1 MKKKLTETKFKSPY
15 GIAGHSLTRSAWLSA
30 IILICSSALAEN
42 LFMSDGYSGI
52 ARDLGNIYK
61 ITPSGAPSTF
71 ASGLDGPLGLA
82 FDRAGNLFVAYG
94 GGAILEFTPGGT
106 RSTFAV
112 GLNQPEGL
120 AFDSADNLFVTDG
133 GSILEFTPNGAR
145 IIFASGFGRAV
156 GLAFDGT
163 GNLFVADQLSGN
175 VNKIAPSGMRSTFAS
190 GLSNPFDVAFDSAG
204 NLFVTDWRNGSGGHI
219 YKFTSD
225 GMRSTFAALGAP
237 EGLAF
242 DSSGNLFV
250 VDEDTGNIFRF
261 APDGVRSTF
270 AEAVGLSL
278 DEVAFLAFQPAQT
291 TPPTA
296 SHRRQRH
303 RHGKTKTNLM
313 EQMLRA
319 TGTDLGEGSI
329 KPDDDN
335 SADNAEN

>member
-1 MKKKLTETKFKSPY
+1 MDQSPLAPGSDTILKFTQ
-15 GIAGHSLTRSAWLSA
+15 GGV
-30 IILICSSALAEN
+30 E
-42 LFMSDGYSGI
+42 
-52 ARDLGNIYK
+52 
-61 ITPSGAPSTF
+61 STF
-71 ASGLDGPLGLA
+71 A
-82 FDRAGNLFVAYG
+82 
-94 GGAILEFTPGGT
+94 
-106 RSTFAV
+106 
-112 GLNQPEGL
+112 
-120 AFDSADNLFVTDG
+120 
-133 GSILEFTPNGAR
+133 
-145 IIFASGFGRAV
+145 
-156 GLAFDGT
+156 T
-163 GNLFVADQLSGN
+163 G
-175 VNKIAPSGMRSTFAS
+175 IT
-190 GLSNPFDVAFDSAG
+190 NP
-204 NLFVTDWRNGSGGHI
+204 R
-219 YKFTSD
+219 
-225 GMRSTFAALGAP
+225 
-237 EGLAF
+237 GLAF